1 MTPTYLVLKKCCAEK
16 EVLNVWHECSH
27 RDDVKKVFDK
37 AISMFLPDHIEETLE
52 QSALCPSKKIQEF
65 SLIQIFVNGS
75 VEIAKGGAKITIST
89 DDYQCMEM
97 VENPDNEEYFMGL
110 SVIIC
115 DNNQGKLF
123 ADT

>member
-1 MTPTYLVLKKCCAEK
+1 MKPEF
-16 EVLNVWHECSH
+16 
-27 RDDVKKVFDK
+27 DDKID
-37 AISMFLPDHIEETLE
+37 ILPSQVDESFE
-52 QSALCPSKKIQEF
+52 QSPLCPSKKIQEF